1 MQHLTYNSADTICAP
16 ATPSGTSAIAVF
28 RVSGTKAFSILSML
42 FKPIS
47 GHDFH
52 TIESHRVVLG
62 NFADGDKPIDEVL
75 VTKFIAPHS
84 YTGEDVAEIS
94 CHGSWYIQQ
103 EIIRLL
109 IDSGCR
115 MASPGEF
122 TLRAFL
128 NGKMDLSQAEA
139 VADLI
144 ASNSASSHTLAH
156 RQMRGHFSRR
166 IQHIRQQLLDF
177 AALIELELDFSEEDV
192 EFANRDKLLQ
202 LLHSINTEL
211 GQLIK
216 SFALGNV
223 LKNGIPVAIIGK
235 PNVGKSTL
243 LNAIFNEEKAIVSE
257 IPGTTRDTIEDVL
270 VVDGV
275 SFRFIDTAGL
285 RESDDT
291 IESMG
296 IERTYEKIKQ
306 AAIILYVFDASTT
319 TQDEINDTIAE
330 FRKSLDDNEK
340 RLVLIANK
348 IDMLEEMPHNFISL
362 VELET
367 IFVSAK
373 RKENINLI
381 LDSLLTSVN
390 LGVEEANQSIVA
402 SGRHYH
408 ALRETLHA
416 LKLVEQGVGSGI
428 SGDLLSS
435 DLRQALHYLGTIT
448 GEITT
453 DELLGNIFGRFCIG
467 K

>member
-1 MQHLTYNSADTICAP
+1 
-16 ATPSGTSAIAVF
+16 
-28 RVSGTKAFSILSML
+28 
-42 FKPIS
+42 
-47 GHDFH
+47 
-52 TIESHRVVLG
+52 
-62 NFADGDKPIDEVL
+62 
-75 VTKFIAPHS
+75 
-84 YTGEDVAEIS
+84 
-94 CHGSWYIQQ
+94 
-103 EIIRLL
+103 
-109 IDSGCR
+109 
-115 MASPGEF
+115 MANPGEF
-122 TLRAFL
+122 TQRAFL

-144 ASNSASSHTLAH
+144 ASNSATSHTIAF
-156 RQMRGHFSRR
+156 RQMRGHFSKR
-166 IQHIRQQLLDF
+166 IQQLRQQLLDF

-202 LLHSINTEL
+202 LLYTMNNEL

-243 LNAIFNEEKAIVSE
+243 INAIFNEEKAIVSE

-270 VVDGV
+270 VIDGV

-285 RESDDT
+285 RDSDDT

-296 IERTYEKIKQ
+296 IERTYEKIRQ
-306 AAIILYVFDASTT
+306 ASIILYMFDASTT
-319 TQDEINDTIAE
+319 TQDEINETISE
-330 FRKSLDDNEK
+330 FRASLDDQEK
-340 RLVLIANK
+340 RLILIANK
-348 IDMLEEMPHNFISL
+348 IDLLEEMPHNFVSL

-381 LDSLLTSVN
+381 HESLLKSVSV
-390 LGVEEANQSIVA
+390 GVEEANQSIVA
-402 SGRHYH
+402 SSRHYQ
-408 ALRETLHA
+408 A
-416 LKLVEQGVGSGI
+416 LKQTLESLDLVHQGIQSGV

-435 DLRQALHYLGTIT
+435 DLRQALYHLGTIT